1 VRRFLYEGGAEV
13 LSLNEEIC
21 VSLDQLF
28 ALGLYGF
35 VCFVALTFT
44 WKRYRWRRRGRGFC
58 PTEAMLGNA
67 LHQLQTIAEPQIQYV
82 IEEKL
87 DEELEDDDSCGADDP
102 VRHLHRQAQ
111 KIRRGLP
118 IDHLTTFIK

>member
-1 VRRFLYEGGAEV
+1 
-13 LSLNEEIC
+13 
-21 VSLDQLF
+21 
-28 ALGLYGF
+28 
-35 VCFVALTFT
+35 
-44 WKRYRWRRRGRGFC
+44 
-58 PTEAMLGNA
+58 MLGNA

-87 DEELEDDDSCGADDP
+87 DEESEDDDSCGADDP

-118 IDHLTTFIK
+118 IDRLTTLIGDRR